1 MSRILLCA
9 LVVSLCPCA
18 PAPVFADEPAK
29 ATWPQWRGPTRD
41 GRSHGEA
48 WPKSIDEN
56 HLKQQWRVEL
66 GQGYSGP
73 IVAHDRVFTV
83 ESTGDG
89 TELVRA
95 LDRDTGKQLWEK
107 SWPGVMSVPF
117 FARENGSWVRAT
129 PAFDGSTLYV
139 AGMRDVLVAIDA
151 KTGDIRWRVDFTK
164 RYKSPLPSFG
174 FVCSPLVLEG
184 FVYVQAG
191 GGFVKLDAK
200 TGESVWRTLADKGGM
215 NGSAFSS
222 PVVATIAEQRQLV
235 VQTRT
240 AIAGVDIE
248 SGDVLWSQKVEA
260 FRGMNILTP
269 TVVGDAVFTS
279 TYGGKSNLWN
289 VRRDGDTYNVSQSW
303 TAKPQGY
310 MSSPIVIDGHAY
322 HHLRN
327 QRVVCI
333 ELATGDVKWTTTA
346 RFGKYWSM
354 IERDGRILA
363 LDQRGSLLLLDATPE
378 KFNLIEKRELAD
390 DTWAHIAKADD
401 QLFIRE
407 LEALTVYRWRDPAEQ

>member
-1 MSRILLCA
+1 MSRIVVGALLLSVC
-9 LVVSLCPCA
+9 SNA
-18 PAPVFADEPAK
+18 PAEDQPK
-29 ATWPQWRGPTRD
+29 STWPQWRGPTRD
-41 GRSHGEA
+41 GRSHGA
-48 WPKSIDEN
+48 DWPKSIDEK
-56 HLKQQWRVEL
+56 HLVKQWRVEL

-73 IVAHDRVFTV
+73 IVGHDHVFTV
-83 ESTGDG
+83 ESTEDG

-95 LDRDTGKQLWEK
+95 LDRKTGKEVWQQAWE
-107 SWPGVMSVPF
+107 GVMRVPF

-129 PAFDGSTLYV
+129 PAFDGDALYV
-139 AGMRDVLVAIDA
+139 AGMRDVLAALDA
-151 KTGDIRWRVDFTK
+151 KTGAVRWRVDFTK
-164 RYKSPLPSFG
+164 RYKTPLPSFG

-191 GGFVKLDAK
+191 GGFVKLNAK
-200 TGESVWRTLADKGGM
+200 TGESVWRTLADAGGM

-222 PVVATIAEQRQLV
+222 PVVATLAGQRQLV

-248 SGDVLWSQKVEA
+248 TGDVLWSQKVEA

-269 TVVGDAVFTS
+269 TVVGDTVFTS
-279 TYGGKSNLWN
+279 TYGGKSNLWT
-289 VRRDGDTYNVSQSW
+289 VRRDGEVYNVSQSW

-333 ELATGDVKWTTTA
+333 ELATGEVKWTTVQ

-363 LDQRGSLLLLDATPE
+363 LDQNGSLLLLDATPE

-390 DTWAHIAKADD
+390 DAWAHIAKADD
-401 QLFIRE
+401 QIFIRE
-407 LEALTVYRWRDPAEQ
+407 LEALTVYRWGSPAER